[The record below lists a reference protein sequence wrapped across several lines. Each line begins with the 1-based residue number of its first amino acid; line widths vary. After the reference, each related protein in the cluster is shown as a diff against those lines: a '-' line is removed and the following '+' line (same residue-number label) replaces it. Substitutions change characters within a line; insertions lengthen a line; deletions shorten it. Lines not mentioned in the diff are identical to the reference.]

1 MIKTSSKILQRW
13 LLLWSKNS
21 PLPLNDILDPFFIQC
36 RGPQCQFMWRVHLK
50 KMVFTLC
57 IYDSEDTIWFPR
69 KYSFDF
75 FCTKW
80 DLRVLNSSPKSMNW
94 ELSFVVRPQFWR
106 GSTKEFAI
114 LVNRI
119 FPTLLA
125 AWSRQQYPCTWV
137 KLSLTKRKN
146 ISRFT
151 SISSLFWWSSIV
163 PLSFGRPYD

>member
-21 PLPLNDILDPFFIQC
+21 PLPLNDILDPFSIQR
-36 RGPQCQFMWRVHLK
+36 RGPQCQLMWLVHLK
-50 KMVFTLC
+50 EMVFTLC
-57 IYDSEDTIWFPR
+57 IYDSEDTIWFIENTALT
-69 KYSFDF
+69 FF

-94 ELSFVVRPQFWR
+94 ELSFVVRAQFWR

-137 KLSLTKRKN
+137 KLSHWQKGRTFSGLLR
-146 ISRFT
+146 
-151 SISSLFWWSSIV
+151 SILYPDGV
-163 PLSFGRPYD
+163 R